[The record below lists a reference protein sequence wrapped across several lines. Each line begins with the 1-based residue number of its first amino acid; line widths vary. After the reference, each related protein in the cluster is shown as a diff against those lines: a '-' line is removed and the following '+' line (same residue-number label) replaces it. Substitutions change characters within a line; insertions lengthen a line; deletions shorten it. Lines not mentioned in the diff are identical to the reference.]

1 MPMGSRDD
9 REEPTNVIEGTVTTK
24 RVSSSSANQQQVLS
38 VERLWNVRKGDQV
51 IDAELIQRHDGW
63 AVRFSSQEHCF
74 AAHAPGSRELAV
86 QYARVIHNDL
96 VADGWV
102 KTSA

>member
-1 MPMGSRDD
+1 MGSCHD
-9 REEPTNVIEGTVTTK
+9 RAAPTIVIQGTVK
-24 RVSSSSANQQQVLS
+24 NRVSSPSANQPVLS
-38 VERLWNVRKGDQV
+38 VERLWNVHKGDQI

-63 AVRFSSQEHCF
+63 QVRFSSQKHCF

-102 KTSA
+102 KTSG

>member
-1 MPMGSRDD
+1 MM
-9 REEPTNVIEGTVTTK
+9 N
-24 RVSSSSANQQQVLS
+24 RVSFSSANRPALS

-51 IDAELIQRHDGW
+51 IDANLIQSWEGW
-63 AVRFSSQEHCF
+63 EVRFSSQEHCF

-86 QYARVIHNDL
+86 QYARVLHNNL

-102 KTSA
+102 KTSG